1 MKKNIVLIGMAGAG
15 KSTLGVL
22 LAKALGMDF
31 LDSDILIQK
40 TDGRKLQEILDQDGM
55 DAFLQIEEDM
65 LCAINVENTVIATG
79 GSAVY
84 SEAAMTHLKQNGAA
98 VYLDVPFN
106 ELQKRLTNIK
116 TRGIAI
122 RPGKTLEDVFRERL
136 VLYDY
141 YADITVDCIN
151 MTVEENVEKIIE
163 QLNE

>member
-1 MKKNIVLIGMAGAG
+1 MKNIILIGMAGAG

-31 LDSDILIQK
+31 LDSDIVIQK

-55 DAFLQIEEDM
+55 DAFLKIEEDV
-65 LCAINVENTVIATG
+65 LSSINVENTVIATG

-84 SEAAMTHLKQNGAA
+84 SDAAMQHLKKNGAV
-98 VYLDVPFN
+98 VYLDVPFP

-122 RPGKTLEDVFRERL
+122 RKGHTLRDVFEERL
-136 VLYDY
+136 VLYKK

-151 MTVEENVEKIIE
+151 MTVEENVEKIIAALE
-163 QLNE
+163 V

>member
-1 MKKNIVLIGMAGAG
+1 MKNIILIGMAGAG

-31 LDSDILIQK
+31 LDSDIVIQK

-55 DAFLQIEEDM
+55 DAFLKIEEDV
-65 LCAINVENTVIATG
+65 LASINVENTVIATG
-79 GSAVY
+79 GSAAY
-84 SEAAMTHLKQNGAA
+84 SQRAMTHLKQNGAA
-98 VYLDVPFN
+98 VYLDVPFC

-136 VLYDY
+136 VLYDR
-141 YADITVDCIN
+141 YADITVDCVN
-151 MTVEENVEKIIE
+151 MTVEENVEKIISA
-163 QLNE
+163 LGV

>member
-1 MKKNIVLIGMAGAG
+1 MKKNIILIGMAGAG

-31 LDSDILIQK
+31 LDSDIVIQK

-55 DAFLQIEEDM
+55 DAFLQIEEDV

-84 SEAAMTHLKQNGAA
+84 SEAAMNHLKQNGAA
-98 VYLDVPFN
+98 VYLDVPFS

-136 VLYDY
+136 VLYDR

-151 MTVEENVEKIIE
+151 MTVEENVEKIIA
-163 QLNE
+163 QLNK

>member
-1 MKKNIVLIGMAGAG
+1 MKKNIILIGMAGAG

-31 LDSDILIQK
+31 LDSDIVIQK

-55 DAFLQIEEDM
+55 DAFLQIEEDV

-84 SEAAMTHLKQNGAA
+84 SEAAMNHLKQNGAA
-98 VYLDVPFN
+98 VYLDVPFA

-136 VLYDY
+136 VLYDR

-163 QLNE
+163 QLK